1 VCFAGALAGCSTTQI
16 SNTPIEI
23 PLACQPFISPR
34 DVEEIRAI
42 LLNRPDIRKP
52 FWGIT
57 CGHNCA
63 IAQTG
68 PHRSGDISNF
78 VTLCHMHGKW
88 HITKIE
94 EGPVVIVT
102 EYFPH
107 RPNKALQ
114 PTATRC
120 ASTSFM
126 IKTVPE
132 IYSLAPGSRG

>member
-42 LLNRPDIRKP
+42 LLIRPDIRKP

-78 VTLCHMHGKW
+78 VTLCQMYGKW

-102 EYFPH
+102 EYFPR
-107 RPNKALQ
+107 RPNQALQ

-120 ASTSFM
+120 ASTFFM